1 MAKRRTVAQAGRGD
15 PDVIAGP
22 GYRKIPTCK
31 FKLKTKA
38 GRDEYS
44 ALARKL
50 FDAGRLD
57 EDAHFNASAAA
68 RIVDQIESLEESGK
82 EARASWFAQLRQYRK
97 ALNLDGLDAPIAA
110 PVEAPRNRF
119 ARRGLPN
126 GCQR

>member
-1 MAKRRTVAQAGRGD
+1 MARRNEAQVGRGD
-15 PDVIAGP
+15 PAVIAGP
-22 GYRKIPTCK
+22 GYRKIPACK

-38 GRDEYS
+38 GREEYN
-44 ALARKL
+44 ALTRKL

-57 EDAHFNASAAA
+57 EDAHFNASSAA
-68 RIVDQIESLEESGK
+68 RIVDQIEALEETGK
-82 EARASWFAQLRQYRK
+82 DARASWFTQLRQFRK
-97 ALNLDGLDAPIAA
+97 ALKLDGLDAPIAA